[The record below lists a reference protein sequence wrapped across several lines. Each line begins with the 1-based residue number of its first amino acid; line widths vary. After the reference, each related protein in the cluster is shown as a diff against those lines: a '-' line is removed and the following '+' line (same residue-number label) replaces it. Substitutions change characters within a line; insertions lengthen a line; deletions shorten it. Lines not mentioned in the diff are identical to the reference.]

1 MDNKVVLAALASD
14 LKRVSLGLQRKSFKM
29 ADRFCEE
36 ALKRKTEVSTGGL
49 HAYIRKVL
57 YRMELSLK
65 SKDMERKAE
74 DVLMYSTL
82 IQNYTTRK

>member
-1 MDNKVVLAALASD
+1 MNNKVVLAALASD

-36 ALKRKTEVSTGGL
+36 ALKRKTEVSTGQL

-57 YRMELSLK
+57 NSMELSLK

>member
-1 MDNKVVLAALASD
+1 MNNKVVLAALASD

-29 ADRFCEE
+29 ANRFCEE
-36 ALKRKTEVSTGGL
+36 ALKRKTEVSTDGL
-49 HAYIRKVL
+49 QIYIRKVL
-57 YRMELSLK
+57 NSIELSLK